1 MLKFRY
7 GVIHNLQ
14 DATTLEVNRLQ
25 RSSESRSE
33 FEINLLNNAVLD
45 IQGQIINR
53 HVAHQQYYHHLVH
66 KYENISFKQKYL
78 TPRSYSGKNLNI
90 FEYLKEIVQER
101 DC

>member
-1 MLKFRY
+1 M
-7 GVIHNLQ
+7 
-14 DATTLEVNRLQ
+14 
-25 RSSESRSE
+25 
-33 FEINLLNNAVLD
+33 NLLQNAVLD

-53 HVAHQQYYHHLVH
+53 HVAHQQYYHHLAH
-66 KYENISFKQKYL
+66 KYENISFTQKYL

>member
-1 MLKFRY
+1 M
-7 GVIHNLQ
+7 
-14 DATTLEVNRLQ
+14 NRLQ

-33 FEINLLNNAVLD
+33 FEINLLNNAVSD

-53 HVAHQQYYHHLVH
+53 HVAHQQYYHHLEH
-66 KYENISFKQKYL
+66 KYENISFTQKYL

-101 DC
+101 DYSIASTLNWKVLYRG